1 MCAHV
6 SREPSL
12 SMSLRGHSCR
22 ILTLERLALTTDQ
35 DAQSAQQVHLPM
47 CVCILALDLHRL
59 RRAAASHGRLCRIH
73 EPGSVLRL
81 RREDAKNLW
90 VARHWATAS
99 AAVVAHAN
107 TVRAAAT
114 GKRHLFR
121 RHVHDFL
128 ATAAW
133 VDLHAAA
140 HTAEI
145 HNLQFWLALRGQA
158 SRKGGT
164 SVVRVCTLLPARTGV
179 SRV

>member
-1 MCAHV
+1 MPYLD
-6 SREPSL
+6 SRPACTHDRSGCRVHNKSALSL
-12 SMSLRGHSCR
+12 
-22 ILTLERLALTTDQ
+22 
-35 DAQSAQQVHLPM
+35 
-47 CVCILALDLHRL
+47 CVCVYSALDLHRL

-121 RHVHDFL
+121 RHVHDSF

-164 SVVRVCTLLPARTGV
+164 SVVCAHFCLLARV
-179 SRV
+179 